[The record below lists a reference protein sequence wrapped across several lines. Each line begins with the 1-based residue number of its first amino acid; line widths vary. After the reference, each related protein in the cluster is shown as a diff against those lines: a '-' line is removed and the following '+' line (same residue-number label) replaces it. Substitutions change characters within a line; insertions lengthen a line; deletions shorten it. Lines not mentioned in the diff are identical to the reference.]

1 MKEKFTF
8 WIPIVGV
15 ILLAAILVIQ
25 FKQQNHLNVLERQYS
40 EIANTVQQQ
49 TAVMHRALGK
59 IIPVELPELLTNR
72 ISDMEKK
79 ISNEKAWPKD
89 IAESVEMRNELHD
102 VLRQIPPWAEESIL
116 PRLNAMRW
124 GVAALTLIAKSKVVS
139 DDTIRDL
146 FDEIDTALVAK
157 PDGVPESVVKRLSG
171 IQKSIKERFLKA
183 TIADAEKLVKK
194 SGATPAEFS
203 EAMERLSEWSGEEG
217 VKKLL
222 HDIRSRMLSDETSDF
237 RKTIESN
244 LTLADKESKESSV
257 IIRQISRSRLLDSVI
272 SKRQSLQESHDADEK
287 LIQSLTDLA
296 SRIEKA
302 IQDEEK
308 SQAAE
313 NVKKIREY
321 QRWALLQIE
330 MFNVEMKNSERSRYV
345 GLKTEYD
352 YQKIKDAM
360 VKHLVPVSVG
370 LLDSAVSRL
379 YSEAFES
386 GWKKLENTKHLQ
398 TEVAKQEALIPKKKP

>member
-1 MKEKFTF
+1 MKEKLTF
-8 WIPIVGV
+8 WIPIVCV
-15 ILLAAILVIQ
+15 ILLAVAIVIQ
-25 FKQQNHLNVLERQYS
+25 FRQQNHLNVLERQYS

-89 IAESVEMRNELHD
+89 IPESDAMRNELHD

-124 GVAALTLIAKSKVVS
+124 GIASLALIAKSKVVS
-139 DDTIRDL
+139 DNTL
-146 FDEIDTALVAK
+146 GELLDEIDTALAAK
-157 PDGVPESVVKRLSG
+157 PDEAPKSVVMRLTG
-171 IQKSIKERFLKA
+171 IQPSIKEKFDQYRHKV
-183 TIADAEKLVKK
+183 TIEDAEKLVKK
-194 SGATPAEFS
+194 SDATPAEFF
-203 EAMERLSEWSGEEG
+203 EVMEKLSEWSGEEG

-237 RKTIESN
+237 RKAIESN
-244 LTLADKESKESSV
+244 LTLADKESSV

-272 SKRQSLQESHDADEK
+272 SKRQSLQESHDADKEF
-287 LIQSLTDLA
+287 IRQLTDLA

-313 NVKKIREY
+313 NEKKIREY

-330 MFNVEMKNSERSRYV
+330 MFNVQMKNSEMSTLGY
-345 GLKTEYD
+345 KTYD

-386 GWKKLENTKHLQ
+386 GWKKLEDKKHLQ
-398 TEVAKQEALIPKKKP
+398 TEVAKQEALTPKKKP